1 MWYKN
6 KIMKRLSIIIP
17 CYNESKNL
25 PLLVKRCKEV
35 VNNRHNIEFIIVDNG
50 SNDDTSLVL
59 DRLTSN
65 LTFITR
71 VNIEVNQG
79 YGHGIL
85 EGLAMASGEILG
97 WTHADMQTD
106 LGDTIKGLNFFNDE
120 YNPEKLFVKGKRQ
133 GRPLRDI
140 FFTVG
145 MSIFEIL
152 LLRKFMWDINAQP
165 TLFHRNFFLTWDIP
179 PKDFSLDLY
188 AYYLAKKS
196 RLVVKRFPV
205 VFTER
210 AHGVSN
216 WNFSFISKYNFI
228 KRTLLYSFDLQKRM
242 K

>member
-1 MWYKN
+1 
-6 KIMKRLSIIIP
+6 MKSLSIIIP
-17 CYNESKNL
+17 CYNESRNL
-25 PLLVKRCKEV
+25 PLLVNRCKEV
-35 VNNRHNIEFIIVDNG
+35 ANKDSNIEIIIVDNG

-59 DRLTSN
+59 DELTSS

-71 VNIEVNQG
+71 VKIEVNQG

-85 EGLAMASGEILG
+85 AGLAAATGEILS

-106 LGDTIKGLNFFNDE
+106 LGDALKGLDFFNSE
-120 YNPEKLFVKGKRQ
+120 SNSEELFVKGRRQ
-133 GRPLRDI
+133 GRPLTDV

-145 MSIFEIL
+145 MSFFETL

-165 TLFHRNFFLTWDIP
+165 TMFHRKFFLTWNMP

-188 AYYLAKKS
+188 AYYMAKKS

-205 VFTER
+205 LFTER
-210 AHGVSN
+210 VHGVSN
-216 WNFSFISKYNFI
+216 WNISFISKYHFI

-242 K
+242 R

>member
-1 MWYKN
+1 MT
-6 KIMKRLSIIIP
+6 RLSIIIP

-25 PLLVKRCKEV
+25 PLLISRCKEV
-35 VNNRHNIEFIIVDNG
+35 ANKENNIEIIIVDNG

-59 DRLTSN
+59 DKLTSN
-65 LTFITR
+65 LTFISR
-71 VNIEVNQG
+71 VTIEVNQG

-85 EGLAMASGEILG
+85 AGLAAAKGEILS

-106 LGDTIKGLNFFNDE
+106 LGDALKGLDFFNSE
-120 YNPEKLFVKGKRQ
+120 SNSEELFVKGRRQ
-133 GRPLRDI
+133 GRPLADV

-165 TLFHRNFFLTWDIP
+165 TMFHRKFFLTWNTP

-188 AYYLAKKS
+188 AYYMAKKS
-196 RLVVKRFPV
+196 RLRVKRFPV
-205 VFTER
+205 VFAER

-216 WNFSFISKYNFI
+216 WNVSFIIQVSFYQAN
-228 KRTLLYSFDLQKRM
+228 TLI
-242 K
+242 

>member
-1 MWYKN
+1 ME
-6 KIMKRLSIIIP
+6 RLSIIIP
-17 CYNESKNL
+17 CYNESKSL
-25 PLLVKRCKEV
+25 PMLISRCKEV
-35 VNNRHNIEFIIVDNG
+35 ANKDSNIEIVIVDNG
-50 SNDDTSLVL
+50 SNDDTSSVL
-59 DRLTSN
+59 DNLTSG

-71 VNIEVNQG
+71 VEIEVNQG

-85 EGLAMASGEILG
+85 AGLAAARGEILS

-106 LGDTIKGLNFFNDE
+106 LGDALKGLDFFNSE
-120 YNPEKLFVKGKRQ
+120 SNSEELFVKGRRQ
-133 GRPLRDI
+133 GRPIADV

-165 TLFHRNFFLTWDIP
+165 TMFHRKFFLTWNMP

-188 AYYLAKKS
+188 AYYIAKKS
-196 RLVVKRFPV
+196 KLVVKRFPV
-205 VFTER
+205 VFAER

-216 WNFSFISKYNFI
+216 WNVSFISKYHFI
-228 KRTLLYSFDLQKRM
+228 KRTLLYSFSLQRRM

>member
-1 MWYKN
+1 MT
-6 KIMKRLSIIIP
+6 RLSIIIP

-25 PLLVKRCKEV
+25 PLLISRCKEV
-35 VNNRHNIEFIIVDNG
+35 ANKENNIEIIIVDNG

-59 DRLTSN
+59 DKLTSN

-71 VNIEVNQG
+71 VEIEMNQG

-85 EGLAMASGEILG
+85 AGLAAATGEILS

-106 LGDTIKGLNFFNDE
+106 LGDALKGLEFFQRSHK
-120 YNPEKLFVKGKRQ
+120 PELLFIKGKRY
-133 GRPLRDI
+133 GRSIVDTI
-140 FFTVG
+140 FTIG
-145 MSIFEIL
+145 MSIFETL

-165 TLFHRNFFLTWDIP
+165 TMFHRKFFLTWNMP

-188 AYYLAKKS
+188 AYYMAKKS

-205 VFTER
+205 VFAER

-216 WNFSFISKYNFI
+216 WNVSFISKYHFI
-228 KRTLLYSFDLQKRM
+228 KRTLLYSFGLQKRM
-242 K
+242 R

>member
-1 MWYKN
+1 MAN
-6 KIMKRLSIIIP
+6 SISCSIIIP

-25 PLLVKRCKEV
+25 PLLISRCKEV
-35 VNNRHNIEFIIVDNG
+35 ANKENNIEIIIVDNG

-59 DRLTSN
+59 DKLTSN

-71 VNIEVNQG
+71 VEIEMNQG

-85 EGLAMASGEILG
+85 AGLAAARGEILS

-106 LGDTIKGLNFFNDE
+106 LGDVLKGLDFFNGVSNAE
-120 YNPEKLFVKGKRQ
+120 ELFVKGRRQ
-133 GRPLRDI
+133 GRPLTDV

-145 MSIFEIL
+145 MSIFETL

-165 TLFHRNFFLTWDIP
+165 TMFPRKFFLAWNMP

-188 AYYLAKKS
+188 AYYMAKKS
-196 RLVVKRFPV
+196 RLEVKRFPV
-205 VFTER
+205 VFAER

-216 WNFSFISKYNFI
+216 WNVSFISKYHFI
-228 KRTLLYSFDLQKRM
+228 KRTFLYSFRLQKRM
-242 K
+242 R